1 MFDGVVRTLCDV
13 RHIPN
18 LRKNMILLGTLDHNE
33 FIFKYEG
40 GVLKVSKDVMII
52 MKGQRLPRNNYRLSG
67 TIIVDEAAVVESELD
82 NTNLWHM

>member
-1 MFDGVVRTLCDV
+1 MFDGVVRILCNV
-13 RHIPN
+13 RHIPDLRNN
-18 LRKNMILLGTLDHNE
+18 LILLGTLNRNG

-52 MKGQRLPRNNYRLSG
+52 MKGQRLPRNNYRLPG
-67 TIIVDEAAVVESELD
+67 TIIVDEAAVIKSELD

>member
-1 MFDGVVRTLCDV
+1 
-13 RHIPN
+13 
-18 LRKNMILLGTLDHNE
+18 
-33 FIFKYEG
+33 
-40 GVLKVSKDVMII
+40 VSKDVMII